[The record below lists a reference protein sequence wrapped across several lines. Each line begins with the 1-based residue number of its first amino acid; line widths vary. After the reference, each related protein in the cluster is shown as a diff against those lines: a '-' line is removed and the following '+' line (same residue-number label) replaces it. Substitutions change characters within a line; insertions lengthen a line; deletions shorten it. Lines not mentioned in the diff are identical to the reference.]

1 MNNRVKLAEQAVASL
16 EAKRATTANRD
27 QLERQITAAKARL
40 REERIKAHEETSTAP
55 LPLLDALMTD
65 TFS

>member
-1 MNNRVKLAEQAVASL
+1 MNNRVKLAEQALASF
-16 EAKRATTANRD
+16 EAKRPTTANRD

-40 REERIKAHEETSTAP
+40 REERIKAREESSNAP
-55 LPLLDALMTD
+55 LPLLDALMTE